1 MPPRAAL
8 IARNRSEY
16 GQAAVDLYTPL
27 HFGLGFAAGVSGVSP
42 IRAALFFS
50 VLKIGVAALEHGMG
64 HALLRRIPGESNI
77 NELGDLVAEIG
88 GIAMGAR
95 VRSKWNPN
103 PTIPWVCPA
112 CPAATPAPAAI
123 PPAAVS
129 GIFG

>member
-1 MPPRAAL
+1 MPRAAL

-27 HFGLGFAAGVSGVSP
+27 HFGLGFAAGVVGVSP
-42 IRAALFFS
+42 IKAALFFT
-50 VLKIGVAALEHGMG
+50 VLKIGVASLEHGMG
-64 HALLRRIPGESNI
+64 HALLRRVPGESNI

-95 VRSKWNPN
+95 VRSKWNPQ
-103 PTIPWVCPA
+103 PTIPCVCPA
-112 CPAATPAPAAI
+112 CPATSAPAPQATV
-123 PPAAVS
+123 PAVS